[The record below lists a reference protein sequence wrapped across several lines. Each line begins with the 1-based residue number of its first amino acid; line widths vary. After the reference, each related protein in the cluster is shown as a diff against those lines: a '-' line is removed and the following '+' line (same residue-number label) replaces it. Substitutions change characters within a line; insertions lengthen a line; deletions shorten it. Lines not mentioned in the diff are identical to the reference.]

1 MEIVEII
8 LKSVWMVAVIALA
21 YRSGIFIARESFKKE
36 LMEKYRREKAAD
48 AKDIEML
55 RKNGV
60 EAVDLSLRDE

>member
-1 MEIVEII
+1 MDTVEII
-8 LKSVWMVAVIALA
+8 LKSVWLVAFIALA
-21 YRSGIFIARESFKKE
+21 YRLGIFVARESFKKE

-60 EAVDLSLRDE
+60 EAIDLSLRDE